1 MQFAFAC
8 LLWGTQV
15 PPQFLEFSYKVVM
28 WEAERISLIKKKC
41 HEYDGEWRMIRPT
54 MAPDR
59 TCIKMRP
66 CKVLLGMRMPEY
78 ERALVTA
85 AAKYAGISIIEELYI
100 NDLDILDSKAI

>member
-1 MQFAFAC
+1 
-8 LLWGTQV
+8 
-15 PPQFLEFSYKVVM
+15 
-28 WEAERISLIKKKC
+28 
-41 HEYDGEWRMIRPT
+41 MIRPS
-54 MAPDR
+54 MSPNR

-85 AAKYAGISIIEELYI
+85 AAKCAGISIIEELYI